1 MTDIASNGM
10 VAQRPALMHRA
21 VSSTST
27 APTSAGSSPS
37 MAASALASD
46 MGTDAMDEEI
56 ASMPAT
62 PPDVADM
69 GRVHVVEDAVNA
81 SGAASVNSANPIKK
95 PELFLSITRANRPKL
110 VLSPSDKLRFS
121 EHIEESKKKFA
132 NDTAYLPKS
141 TNMGLSDVDAAALL
155 SVNPFNFARPN
166 ALGWEDDDVDVDR
179 GRARAAAK
187 PGKTVFMNAFPCIFV
202 SNLTNSLAFYQKLI
216 GFSPVGKPASHQAV
230 MRRGPAARPPR
241 SSQQQYSA
249 IPSAAEEQGVRIVL
263 RYLPAEWG
271 ELKGDGTGPPQLLIV
286 VSNVDELFQE
296 IVAKQQQFKPNG
308 LEYFPEVFLGKAKVL
323 GKPQNKPWGTR
334 ELHVLDPD
342 ANKIVFYHEL
352 N

>member
-1 MTDIASNGM
+1 M
-10 VAQRPALMHRA
+10 QRV
-21 VSSTST
+21 VSSISSS
-27 APTSAGSSPS
+27 PTSAASSPS

-46 MGTDAMDEEI
+46 QLSAMDEV
-56 ASMPAT
+56 SMPAT
-62 PPDVADM
+62 PPDVADL
-69 GRVHVVEDAVNA
+69 GRVHVVDAVSA
-81 SGAASVNSANPIKK
+81 SASASVNATHPAKR
-95 PELFLSITRANRPKL
+95 PELYLSLTRPSRPKL
-110 VLSPSDKLRFS
+110 VLSPTDKVRFS
-121 EHIEESKKKFA
+121 EHIADSKRKFA

-141 TNMGLSDVDAAALL
+141 TNMGLSDADAAALL

-166 ALGWEDDDVDVDR
+166 ALSWEDNDVDVDR
-179 GRARAAAK
+179 GRARAMAK
-187 PGKTVFMNAFPCIFV
+187 PGKTVFMNAFPCIYV
-202 SNLTNSLAFYQKLI
+202 TNLTNSVAFYQKLV

-241 SSQQQYSA
+241 STQQQYSA

-286 VSNVDELFQE
+286 VSNVDELFNE
-296 IVAKQQQFKPNG
+296 MVAKQQQFKPNG
-308 LEYFPEVFLGKAKVL
+308 REYFPEVFLGKAKLL

-342 ANKIVFYHEL
+342 ANKIIFYHEL

>member
-1 MTDIASNGM
+1 
-10 VAQRPALMHRA
+10 
-21 VSSTST
+21 
-27 APTSAGSSPS
+27 
-37 MAASALASD
+37 
-46 MGTDAMDEEI
+46 
-56 ASMPAT
+56 MPAT
-62 PPDVADM
+62 PPDVSHMD
-69 GRVHVVEDAVNA
+69 RVHIVDPITA
-81 SGAASVNSANPIKK
+81 SAAASINAVLPSKK
-95 PELFLSITRANRPKL
+95 PDLFLSVTRANRPKL
-110 VLSPSDKLRFS
+110 VLSSADQLKFT

-132 NDTAYLPKS
+132 SDTAYLPKS

-155 SVNPFNFARPN
+155 SVNPYNFSRPN
-166 ALGWEDDDVDVDR
+166 AAGWEDDDVDVDR
-179 GRARAAAK
+179 GRAARAASK

-202 SNLTNSLAFYQKLI
+202 SNLTNSIAFYQKLI

-241 SSQQQYSA
+241 ASHQPYSA
-249 IPSAAEEQGVRIVL
+249 IPSAADEQGVRIIL

-271 ELKGDGTGPPQLLIV
+271 ELKGDGSGPPQLLVV
-286 VSNVDELFQE
+286 VSNVDDLFNE

-308 LEYFPEVFLGKAKVL
+308 LEYFPEVFLGKAKLL

>member
-1 MTDIASNGM
+1 MTDVASGSASM
-10 VAQRPALMHRA
+10 QRA
-21 VSSTST
+21 VSSGSSRS
-27 APTSAGSSPS
+27 PISAASSPS

-46 MGTDAMDEEI
+46 THSAMDDV
-56 ASMPAT
+56 SMPAT
-62 PPDVADM
+62 PPDVADV
-69 GRVHVVEDAVNA
+69 GALHFVDPITA
-81 SGAASVNSANPIKK
+81 SAAASINATNHVKK
-95 PELFLSITRANRPKL
+95 PDLFLSVTRSNRPKL
-110 VLSPSDKLRFS
+110 VLSPTDHERFCQ
-121 EHIEESKKKFA
+121 HIQDSKKKFA
-132 NDTAYLPKS
+132 DDTSYLPKS

-155 SVNPFNFARPN
+155 SVNPFNFKRPD
-166 ALGWEDDDVDVDR
+166 ALGWEDDDVDVDH
-179 GRARAAAK
+179 GRARVTSK

-202 SNLTNSLAFYQKLI
+202 SNLANSVAFYQKLI
-216 GFSPVGKPASHQAV
+216 GFSPVGKPATHQAV

-241 SSQQQYSA
+241 SAQQQYSA
-249 IPSAAEEQGVRIVL
+249 IPSAAQEEGVRIVL

-271 ELKGDGTGPPQLLIV
+271 ELKGDGNGPPQLLIV

-308 LEYFPEVFLGKAKVL
+308 REYFPEVFLGKGKLL

-342 ANKIVFYHEL
+342 ANKIIFYHEI

>member
-1 MTDIASNGM
+1 
-10 VAQRPALMHRA
+10 
-21 VSSTST
+21 
-27 APTSAGSSPS
+27 

-46 MGTDAMDEEI
+46 AGTHDAMDEDLV
-56 ASMPAT
+56 SMPAT
-62 PPDVADM
+62 PPDVADV
-69 GRVHVVEDAVNA
+69 GRVLVVDGAPA
-81 SGAASVNSANPIKK
+81 SGPTSVNGTNPIKR
-95 PELFLSITRANRPKL
+95 PELFLSLTRSDRPKL
-110 VLSPSDKLRFS
+110 VLSPTEKVRFS
-121 EHIEESKKKFA
+121 EHIQESKKKFA

-141 TNMGLSDVDAAALL
+141 TNMGLSDADAAALL
-155 SVNPFNFARPN
+155 SVNPFNFSRSN

-179 GRARAAAK
+179 GARARASAK
-187 PGKTVFMNAFPCIFV
+187 PGKTVFHNAFPCIFV
-202 SNLTNSLAFYQKLI
+202 SNLTNSINFYQKLI

-241 SSQQQYSA
+241 SAQQQYSA
-249 IPSAAEEQGVRIVL
+249 IPSAAEETGVRIVL

-286 VSNVDELFQE
+286 VSNVDELFNE
-296 IVAKQQQFKPNG
+296 IVAKQQQFKPSG
-308 LEYFPEVFLGKAKVL
+308 HEYFPEVFFGKAKVL

-342 ANKIVFYHEL
+342 SNKIVFYHEL

>member
-1 MTDIASNGM
+1 MTDVASGSTLM
-10 VAQRPALMHRA
+10 QRD
-21 VSSTST
+21 VSSTSSS
-27 APTSAGSSPS
+27 PLSAASSPS

-46 MGTDAMDEEI
+46 TLSAVDEV
-56 ASMPAT
+56 SMPAT
-62 PPDVADM
+62 PPDVADI
-69 GRVHVVEDAVNA
+69 GRVHVVDSA
-81 SGAASVNSANPIKK
+81 AASAAASANSASPIKR
-95 PELFLSITRANRPKL
+95 PELFLSLSRSSRPKL
-110 VLSPSDKLRFS
+110 VLSPTDKLRFS
-121 EHIEESKKKFA
+121 EHIQESKKRFA
-132 NDTAYLPKS
+132 DDTAYLPKS

-155 SVNPFNFARPN
+155 SVNPYNYARPN

-179 GRARAAAK
+179 GRARAMAK
-187 PGKTVFMNAFPCIFV
+187 PGKTVFMNAFPCMFV
-202 SNLTNSLAFYQKLI
+202 SNLSNSVAFYQKLI
-216 GFSPVGKPASHQAV
+216 GFSLVGKPASHQAV

-241 SSQQQYSA
+241 SAQQQYSA

-271 ELKGDGTGPPQLLIV
+271 ELKADGNGPPQLLIV

-308 LEYFPEVFLGKAKVL
+308 REYFPEVFWGKAKLL

-342 ANKIVFYHEL
+342 ANKIIFYHEL